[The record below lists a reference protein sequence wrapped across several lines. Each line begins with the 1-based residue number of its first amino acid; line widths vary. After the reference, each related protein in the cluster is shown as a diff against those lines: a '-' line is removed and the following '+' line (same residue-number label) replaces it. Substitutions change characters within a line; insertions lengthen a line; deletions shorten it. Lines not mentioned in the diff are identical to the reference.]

1 MPKPCSLCASPRRDE
16 IDAALVAGR
25 DSLRNI
31 AERFGTSAPT
41 LLRHRGHVPE
51 RLALARRDAEVR
63 SAESLAEKLSRLE
76 DDLRRL
82 LAKAEGE
89 GDFRAAIAAVK
100 TALDVVALLHKVAA
114 EAKEHESDL
123 LDSPE
128 WVRLREVIVAALQPY
143 PEAFCAVWKA
153 VDEEAGGARR
163 GTPRL
168 PSGRLEMDS
177 EELRRRLLAEAGL
190 PPA

>member
-1 MPKPCSLCASPRRDE
+1 MPKPCSLCTSPRRDE

-63 SAESLAEKLSRLE
+63 SAETLAEKLSRLE

-100 TALDVVALLHKVAA
+100 TALDLAGLAHKVS
-114 EAKEHESDL
+114 EERV
-123 LDSPE
+123 DSLGAFLKTRE
-128 WVRLREVIVAALQPY
+128 WDEVVDAMVGALQPF
-143 PEAFCAVWKA
+143 PGALEAVASALEQLDGKN
-153 VDEEAGGARR
+153 DPK
-163 GTPRL
+163 PRT
-168 PSGRLEMDS
+168 
-177 EELRRRLLAEAGL
+177 ATAGL
-190 PPA
+190 ART